1 MKTIYVKVN
10 ELGGTEST
18 SAFQFD
24 SDVESLAFIR
34 LLKKSPSTAEI
45 HVTGQFGDGKR
56 LKCVFNRQQEIQAA
70 IEQEAA
76 NAHSIELNS
85 ENF

>member
-24 SDVESLAFIR
+24 SDVDSLAFIR
-34 LLKKSPSTAEI
+34 ACKQSPSTAEI
-45 HVTGQFGDGKR
+45 HVNGQFGDGKR
-56 LKCVFNRQQEIQAA
+56 LKCVFNRAAEVQAA

-76 NAHSIELNS
+76 NAHRMEMDADA
-85 ENF
+85 